1 VPNPGEKT
9 QERGRFLARRIEVG
23 YFVIREVLGL
33 IKPVEVRSYADF
45 IKAKA
50 EEQERETEEIK
61 QSHAR
66 ESL

>member
-1 VPNPGEKT
+1 M
-9 QERGRFLARRIEVG
+9 
-23 YFVIREVLGL
+23 
-33 IKPVEVRSYADF
+33 SSCF
-45 IKAKA
+45 IKAKT